1 MARFQGLRIFFKNF
15 NRDLEYFSKM
25 KMATGF
31 RDLEYFSKMKMAT
44 GLGDLEY
51 FSKMKMATGL
61 GEGGFAEP
69 FAVRKIFTGPPIG
82 PSLSH
87 SRFGKFSWDPRRGL
101 R

>member
-1 MARFQGLRIFFKNF
+1 MSTGLGDLEKFSKTKMSTGLG
-15 NRDLEYFSKM
+15 DLEYFSKT
-25 KMATGF
+25 KM
-31 RDLEYFSKMKMAT
+31 ST

-69 FAVRKIFTGPPIG
+69 FAVRKIFMGPPKG